1 MGLLP
6 PFQSPYTSYTTLY
19 GDSRHQEILYNMMG
33 IVDQGC
39 VCTLVLLDLSAAF
52 NTVDHSV
59 ILETLKTRFT
69 VDGDALG
76 WVADF
81 LAKGVKV
88 SHTKMSNPK
97 SRHWTSACHRA
108 GCSASELLINIPKTS
123 LNFSTSITYAI
134 TFFRRHAMSQQRKTL
149 FALFSVLW
157 YLLRG
162 MGTRH
167 AILYRWGRM
176 YNVYVLYMRL
186 RSFTSRRSKFFLT
199 TTITGR
205 AVAAALMHSW
215 DDLRFDDTIM
225 PKSSLLV
232 HSLAFRQWSFGH
244 IIFSDPKNGRC
255 A

>member
-81 LAKGVKV
+81 LSKRSQSVSYKNVKSEESALDFGVPQGWMLGLRTINQYSEDV
-88 SHTKMSNPK
+88 
-97 SRHWTSACHRA
+97 
-108 GCSASELLINIPKTS
+108 SELFHQHHLRHHFFPKTCNVTATEDAICTLS
-123 LNFSTSITYAI
+123 STLISFARYGDQACN
-134 TFFRRHAMSQQRKTL
+134 TL
-149 FALFSVLW
+149 
-157 YLLRG
+157 
-162 MGTRH
+162 
-167 AILYRWGRM
+167 
-176 YNVYVLYMRL
+176 
-186 RSFTSRRSKFFLT
+186 
-199 TTITGR
+199 
-205 AVAAALMHSW
+205 
-215 DDLRFDDTIM
+215 
-225 PKSSLLV
+225 
-232 HSLAFRQWSFGH
+232 
-244 IIFSDPKNGRC
+244 
-255 A
+255 